1 MAEIWGAAIAAA
13 ATVGSAVY
21 STQQQKKAANKALDA
36 QRGIAA
42 DIKYEPIDIEKL
54 KFEATQAAI
63 ENATNSLALERQ
75 LTPKIADT
83 RAELSRQISD
93 DLKLGGEL
101 PPDVANRVTTAG
113 RVIGAR
119 SGIGSGSTVPL
130 TASLL
135 GISSLDLANQ
145 RRQAASN
152 LLRDNPLPISGL
164 DPGQIASYEVANNAA
179 FNDFNAAKAGVSS
192 KLAESEA
199 AARTAQIGGQVGSV
213 SALSNLIGTGID
225 RYQQSRAGIG
235 EKISYDDYLKKYGT
249 PKSSV
254 PSYTPVDTSFSFN

>member
-1 MAEIWGAAIAAA
+1 MSWGLIAGAAI
-13 ATVGSAVY
+13 SAGTAIY
-21 STQQQKKAANKALDA
+21 SSGQQKKAANKALDA

-54 KFEATQAAI
+54 KYEATQAAI

-130 TASLL
+130 TASLM

-152 LLRDNPLPISGL
+152 LLRDNPLPIGGL
-164 DPGQIASYEVANNAA
+164 DPGQIASVEVANNAA
-179 FNDFNAAKAGVSS
+179 NNQFNLEKAGVASS
-192 KLAESEA
+192 LANSEA
-199 AARTAQIGGQVGSV
+199 AARTAQIGGQVGTV
-213 SALSNLIGTGID
+213 GALSNLIGSGIGA
-225 RYQQSRAGIG
+225 YQQSRAGIG